1 MVLGFLLVV
10 TGSHVPQAVRFLFYF
25 YTQPEQIRMPIT
37 WELPASLGLFLS

>member
-25 YTQPEQIRMPIT
+25 YTQPEQIHMPIT